1 MRTLLPILL
10 TLSALAQTPP
20 PGFLSKGNRTL
31 FPIGIYELPKTDAD
45 LKRMADSGIN
55 LVCTRSKADL
65 DRAAAAGMLG
75 WVPVPMQLGDD
86 ANGAL
91 RKAVDAVKNHP
102 ALAVWEG
109 PDEIVWGF
117 TAYSGLVRNGTF
129 KTRDEWSRQTPHAIE
144 YSEAQAAAIMPK
156 LREGARLIRRLD
168 PRKRPLWINEAAES
182 DMKFIRQYI
191 DGIDI
196 TGLDVYPV
204 HAVPRETVAATA
216 AYTDRYRS
224 IGRGRPVWMVLQA
237 FAWGSLNE
245 FTPEPITYPTFAE
258 TRLMA
263 YASLTHGAR
272 GLLYWG
278 SFYVPADSLFRQSIY
293 AMTSELA
300 ALQPFLVA
308 PEEKAVRVKLTE
320 SRGRAQADDHGV
332 SCLARRSG
340 ADSLLVLAN
349 EDNHPHMGVEASG
362 LTSLN
367 GRKLVELYGGETA
380 TIEQGGFV
388 TRLMPYQVKVFS
400 TSRKYET
407 ARRAGRDF
415 TR

>member
-1 MRTLLPILL
+1 MRTLLPLL
-10 TLSALAQTPP
+10 LALPAMAQVPP
-20 PGFLSKGNRTL
+20 AGFLSQGGRTL
-31 FPIGIYELPKTDAD
+31 FPIGIYELPKTDAG
-45 LKRMADSGIN
+45 LKRMAASGIN
-55 LVCTRSKADL
+55 LVCTHSRADL
-65 DRAAAAGMLG
+65 DRAAAAGLLG

-86 ANGAL
+86 PKGTL
-91 RKAVDAVKNHP
+91 RKAVDAVKDHP

-117 TAYSGLVRNGTF
+117 TAYSGLFRDGTYE
-129 KTRDEWSRQTPHAIE
+129 TRDEWWRQTPRAIA
-144 YSEAQAAAIMPK
+144 YSETQAAAVMPK
-156 LREGARLIRRLD
+156 LREGARLVRSLD
-168 PRKRPLWINEAAES
+168 PKRHPLWINEAAES

-191 DGIDI
+191 DSIDI

-204 HAVPRETVAATA
+204 HAAPKETIAATA
-216 AYTDRYRS
+216 DYTDRFRS

-245 FTPEPITYPTFAE
+245 SDSEPVTYPTFAE

-263 YASLTHGAR
+263 YISLTHGAR

-278 SFYVPADSLFRQSIY
+278 SSYVPDDSLFRNSIY

-300 ALQPFLVA
+300 ALQPFLIA

-320 SRGRAQADDHGV
+320 SRGRALVGDRGV
-332 SCLARRSG
+332 SWLARRSG
-340 ADSLLVLAN
+340 ADWLLVLVN
-349 EDNHPHMGVEASG
+349 EDNRPHMGVEVAG
-362 LTSLN
+362 LASLN
-367 GRKLVELYGGETA
+367 GSKLVELYGAETA
-380 TIEQGGFV
+380 KVAQGGFV

-400 TSRKYET
+400 TSRRYET
-407 ARRAGRDF
+407 AQRAGRQF